1 MKLKNSTRVVLLV
14 SGFFTVFIVMIAFIP
29 FLSECLKVEVQ
40 ESDTTM
46 ITEIPEHIE
55 LEEQLLTV
63 LYQQEQD
70 TREITAIYIEVF
82 HPGKETIYYM
92 EIPIQTKIMLSNELY
107 KSLQTYSPDLPQY
120 LKLSKMAEGFSKE
133 YMFTG
138 CNRILSELF
147 GISLTHYV
155 SGCKKDLQ
163 HWLKIVEE
171 KTIKEKFFEQYA
183 TWLENSTSDL
193 SNRERFI
200 YYESYEEIKN
210 VEKKVAIG
218 TEEIGEFIIS
228 SKQCREMLENWK
240 YMLRTENKEKEE

>member
-1 MKLKNSTRVVLLV
+1 MTIKNSTKVILLV
-14 SGFFTVFIVMIAFIP
+14 SGFFTIFIVMVAFIP

-40 ESDTTM
+40 ESDTIM

-63 LYQQEQD
+63 LYQQEKD

-82 HPGKETIYYM
+82 HPSKETIYYM
-92 EIPIQTKIMLSNELY
+92 EVPVQTKIMLSNELY

-133 YMFTG
+133 YMFIG

-147 GISLTHYV
+147 SISLTHYV
-155 SGCKKDLQ
+155 NACQKDLQ
-163 HWLKIVEE
+163 CWLKTVEE
-171 KTIKEKFFEQYA
+171 ETIKEKFFEQYVA
-183 TWLENSTSDL
+183 WLKISTSDL
-193 SNRERFI
+193 SNRERFM

-210 VEKKVAIG
+210 VEKEMAIG

-228 SKQCREMLENWK
+228 SKQCREVLERWQ

>member
-1 MKLKNSTRVVLLV
+1 MEINKSTKVVILV
-14 SGFFTVFIVMIAFIP
+14 SGFFTIFIVMVALIP
-29 FLSECLKVEVQ
+29 FLSDCLKIEVQ
-40 ESDTTM
+40 ESNTSM

-63 LYQQEQD
+63 LYQQEKD

-82 HPGKETIYYM
+82 HPSKETIYYM
-92 EIPIQTKIMLSNELY
+92 EVPVQTKIMLSNELY

-133 YMFTG
+133 YMFVG

-147 GISLTHYV
+147 GISFTHYV
-155 SGCKKDLQ
+155 SGCEKDLQ
-163 HWLKIVEE
+163 HWLKTVKEE
-171 KTIKEKFFEQYA
+171 TIKEKFFEQYA

-193 SNRERFI
+193 SNRERFV
-200 YYESYEEIKN
+200 YYESYEEIKI
-210 VEKKVAIG
+210 VEKEMAIG

-228 SKQCREMLENWK
+228 SKQCKELLERWK

>member
-1 MKLKNSTRVVLLV
+1 MKIKNSIKVVLFV
-14 SGFFTVFIVMIAFIP
+14 SGFFTIFIVMVALIP
-29 FLSECLKVEVQ
+29 FLSDCLKIEVQ
-40 ESDTTM
+40 ENNVP
-46 ITEIPEHIE
+46 IIAEISEHIE
-55 LEEQLLTV
+55 LEVQLLTV
-63 LYQQEQD
+63 LYQQEKD

-82 HPGKETIYYM
+82 QPSKQTIYYM
-92 EIPIQTKIMLSNELY
+92 EVPVQTKIILSNELY

-147 GISLTHYV
+147 GISFTHYI
-155 SGCKKDLQ
+155 SGCQKDLQ
-163 HWLKIVEE
+163 HWLKTVEE
-171 KTIKEKFFEQYA
+171 ETIKEKFFEQYA

-193 SNRERFI
+193 LNRERFI
-200 YYESYEEIKN
+200 YYESYEEIEN

-228 SKQCREMLENWK
+228 SKQCREVLENWK